1 MRREIKI
8 VWIKMAHTG
17 PNSFLYE
24 PGEFL
29 WALGRLHYPPPESE
43 RLRIVLV
50 GVMGAMEVLLYA
62 KGG

>member
-1 MRREIKI
+1 
-8 VWIKMAHTG
+8 MAHTG